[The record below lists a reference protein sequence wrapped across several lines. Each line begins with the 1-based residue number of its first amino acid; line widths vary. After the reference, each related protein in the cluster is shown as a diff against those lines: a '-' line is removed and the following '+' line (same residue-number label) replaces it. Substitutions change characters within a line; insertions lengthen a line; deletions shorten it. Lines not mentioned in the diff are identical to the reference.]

1 MPFRF
6 PDEFL
11 WGGATAAN
19 QIEGAHTADG
29 KGLSTSDI
37 QPFGSFGELKHR
49 QDGDFNI
56 KDIAIDFYHRYPQ
69 DIALF
74 SELGFTCFRLSIAW
88 SRIFPK
94 GDELEPNELGLAYYD
109 KIFDELEKHGITPVV
124 TLSHYEMPLHLAEK
138 YHGWTS
144 RELIGF
150 FERYATAVFS
160 RFGHRVK
167 YWLTFNEI
175 NATLH
180 ESFTG
185 AGIPRG
191 SDAQALYQGI
201 HHQLVASAKAV
212 KVCHELLPDAKIGNM
227 MLGAIQYA
235 LTSHPD
241 DVFEAMQ
248 QNREWLFF
256 GDVQSRGYYPG
267 YMMRKFKE
275 MGVVLNITDEDKEAL
290 KETVDFISFSYYM
303 TGCVSVQNENLE
315 MTDQEAFKMG
325 SNPYLEST
333 DWGWQIDPK
342 GLRIVLNLLYDRYQ
356 KPLFIV
362 ENGLGAADTV
372 NDNGEIEDDYRIQ
385 YLNDHLYQVG
395 EALQD
400 GVEIMGYTCWGPIDL
415 VSASTAQMSKRY
427 GLIYVDRDN
436 DGQGT
441 LNRLKKK
448 SFYWYQ
454 NVIQTNGEALTP
466 PKAE

>member
-1 MPFRF
+1 MSFRF

-191 SDAQALYQGI
+191 SDAQALTKEYI
-201 HHQLVASAKAV
+201 
-212 KVCHELLPDAKIGNM
+212 
-227 MLGAIQYA
+227 
-235 LTSHPD
+235 TSWWP
-241 DVFEAMQ
+241 AQ
-248 QNREWLFF
+248 K
-256 GDVQSRGYYPG
+256 QS
-267 YMMRKFKE
+267 K
-275 MGVVLNITDEDKEAL
+275 
-290 KETVDFISFSYYM
+290 
-303 TGCVSVQNENLE
+303 SV
-315 MTDQEAFKMG
+315 M
-325 SNPYLEST
+325 S
-333 DWGWQIDPK
+333 
-342 GLRIVLNLLYDRYQ
+342 
-356 KPLFIV
+356 
-362 ENGLGAADTV
+362 
-372 NDNGEIEDDYRIQ
+372 
-385 YLNDHLYQVG
+385 
-395 EALQD
+395 
-400 GVEIMGYTCWGPIDL
+400 CC
-415 VSASTAQMSKRY
+415 QMPRS
-427 GLIYVDRDN
+427 
-436 DGQGT
+436 
-441 LNRLKKK
+441 
-448 SFYWYQ
+448 
-454 NVIQTNGEALTP
+454 VI
-466 PKAE
+466 